1 VTAGAESLALG
12 VLVLIGGSLL
22 LVNAWAVIDTQ
33 VALDAAAR
41 EYLRAYTQASSPSD
55 AGREA
60 RRALGDVLADRERL
74 AATLTLVEP
83 DPDTFGPCSP
93 ALVELRAEVP
103 AVEVPFLDGLGRRS
117 VTVRHVELV
126 DAHRELEA
134 VGPAHRMAETAC
146 GG

>member
-1 VTAGAESLALG
+1 M
-12 VLVLIGGSLL
+12 L
-22 LVNAWAVIDTQ
+22 LVNAWAVLDTHL
-33 VALDAAAR
+33 ALDAAAR

-74 AATLTLVEP
+74 ASSIVVVDP

-103 AVEVPFLDGLGRRS
+103 ALELPFLGGLGQRS

-126 DAHRELEA
+126 DAHRELDA
-134 VGPAHRMAETAC
+134 VGPAHRMADTAC